1 MKILQN
7 NIVLG
12 LHISTNINRLGAV
25 LGSFWAVWRGL
36 LLSLEP
42 KHQSWQFLRYW
53 WFNKWYHGGYLL
65 ICLISWPILIA
76 SRCDWHGSKRS
87 FQELAVAIETVR
99 IIKELM
105 KIWPNEVCDTI
116 RLSWLMQHS
125 LPVAAKLI
133 AFEDNPDVCLIQ
145 AVALTAAFMGIYL
158 KQTARSSNSR

>member
-1 MKILQN
+1 MYKHW
-7 NIVLG
+7 G
-12 LHISTNINRLGAV
+12 LHISTNINCLEV
-25 LGSFWAVWRGL
+25 ILDLFWVVWRGL

-76 SRCDWHGSKRS
+76 SRCDWHWSKRS
-87 FQELAVAIETVR
+87 FQGLAVAIETVR

-105 KIWPNEVCDTI
+105 EIWPNEVCDTI

-133 AFEDNPDVCLIQ
+133 AFEDNPTAGVCPIQ
-145 AVALTAAFMGIYL
+145 AVASTAAFMGIYL
-158 KQTARSSNSR
+158 KQTARSSNLR